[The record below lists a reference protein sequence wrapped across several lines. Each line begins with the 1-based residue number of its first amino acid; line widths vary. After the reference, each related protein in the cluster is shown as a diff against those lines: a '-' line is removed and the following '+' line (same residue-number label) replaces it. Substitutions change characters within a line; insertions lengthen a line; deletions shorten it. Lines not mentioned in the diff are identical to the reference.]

1 MLAAIAAGLQI
12 ALLLLSHWFKASD
25 EKKEAMKEILKEVP
39 SAKDVGAITHIFDR
53 INRLS

>member
-1 MLAAIAAGLQI
+1 MIAAIAAGLQI

-39 SAKDVGAITHIFDR
+39 SAKDIGSITHVFDR
-53 INRLS
+53 INRLP